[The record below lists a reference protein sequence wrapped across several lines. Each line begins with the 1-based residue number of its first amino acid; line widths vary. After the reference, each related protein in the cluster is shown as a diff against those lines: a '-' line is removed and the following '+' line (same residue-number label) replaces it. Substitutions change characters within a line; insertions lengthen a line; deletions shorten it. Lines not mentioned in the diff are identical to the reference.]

1 MASDP
6 KARKFSLTWDGGY
19 LTASRGLLEALYG
32 PDFLATVGAGK
43 AKTVA
48 VKGHSRQ
55 RVIGGASKTVGA
67 YSYGVIDYP
76 RKVKGGAAG
85 GQPIMIENG
94 GSWWTAR
101 LGGSVQDFK
110 EFLSGTGKPKSA
122 FAFTTERGGDYSSA
136 A

>member
-6 KARKFSLTWDGGY
+6 KARKFSLSWDGGY

-32 PDFLATVGAGK
+32 ADFMSTVGAGM

-55 RVIGGASKTVGA
+55 RVIGGPSKTVGA
-67 YSYGVIDYP
+67 YAYNVIDYP

-85 GQPIMIENG
+85 GQPIMIEYG

-101 LGGSVQDFK
+101 LGGSVQNFK
-110 EFLSGTGKPKSA
+110 QFLSGTGKPNAA